1 MNNDPN
7 EYNKLNIVSIIT
19 KDRIEKFPKKNK
31 YRILIIIFLIL
42 LFIQILFF
50 FFYLIFGKIILNQF
64 TELKIL
70 LKKDNNTSLNHYNYF
85 QKEENDKIFTEM
97 DRQKHIKQQNLFCQN
112 QINNN
117 NTKIEDKIKIV
128 NINFSNSN
136 FDMFIYKSNDFL
148 SNAISGSGSWETK
161 ETNNL
166 LSLLDYYSRKKNI
179 ERNDIYVLDIGANIG
194 WYTFILGNKGYNI
207 ISFEPSTTNYY
218 ILNKNYCLNNNTNII
233 LINKGLDIEETNI
246 SIYHPL
252 INIGNAISSNDAHNS
267 NIKNYIKEEIILT
280 KLENYIPY
288 LVNKNLALMKLD
300 IEGSEG
306 KAIESGK
313 ELITKYHIP
322 FIFMEWTPKALKLKG
337 TDPELFLKLFINN
350 GYKISKKDFL
360 SGEYCSFD
368 EIINVAAINLYII
381 YTNFL
386 E

>member
-19 KDRIEKFPKKNK
+19 KDRIEKFQKKNK

-70 LKKDNNTSLNHYNYF
+70 LKKDNNTSLNHYNHF
-85 QKEENDKIFTEM
+85 QNEENDKIFTEM

-117 NTKIEDKIKIV
+117 NTKIEDKIKMV
-128 NINFSNSN
+128 NIKFSKSN

-280 KLENYIPY
+280 KLEKYIPY

-368 EIINVAAINLYII
+368 EIINVEVINLYII

>member
-1 MNNDPN
+1 MLNDPN

-19 KDRIEKFPKKNK
+19 KDRKEKFTKKNK

-85 QKEENDKIFTEM
+85 QNEENDKIFTEM

-117 NTKIEDKIKIV
+117 NTKIEDKIKMV
-128 NINFSNSN
+128 NIKFSNSN

-267 NIKNYIKEEIILT
+267 NITNYIKEEIILT
-280 KLENYIPY
+280 KLEKYIPY

-368 EIINVAAINLYII
+368 EIINLDVINLYII

>member
-1 MNNDPN
+1 MLNDPN

-19 KDRIEKFPKKNK
+19 KDRKEKFTKKNK

-70 LKKDNNTSLNHYNYF
+70 LKKDNNTSWNHYNYF
-85 QKEENDKIFTEM
+85 QNEENDKIFTEM

-117 NTKIEDKIKIV
+117 NTKIEDKIKMV
-128 NINFSNSN
+128 NIKFSNSN

-267 NIKNYIKEEIILT
+267 NITNYIKEEIILT
-280 KLENYIPY
+280 KLEKYIPY

-368 EIINVAAINLYII
+368 EIINLDVINLYII

>member
-7 EYNKLNIVSIIT
+7 EYNKLNIVSVIT
-19 KDRIEKFPKKNK
+19 KERIEKITKKNK

-50 FFYLIFGKIILNQF
+50 IFYLIFGKIILNQF

-112 QINNN
+112 LINNN
-117 NTKIEDKIKIV
+117 NTKIEDKIKMV
-128 NINFSNSN
+128 NIKFSNSN

-280 KLENYIPY
+280 KLEKYIPY

-337 TDPELFLKLFINN
+337 TDPEVFLKLFIDN

-368 EIINVAAINLYII
+368 EIINAAAINLYII

>member
-19 KDRIEKFPKKNK
+19 KDRIEKFQKKNK

-70 LKKDNNTSLNHYNYF
+70 LKKDNNSSLNHYNYF
-85 QKEENDKIFTEM
+85 QNEENDKIFTEM
-97 DRQKHIKQQNLFCQN
+97 DRQKHIMQQNLFCQN

-117 NTKIEDKIKIV
+117 NTKIEDKIKMV
-128 NINFSNSN
+128 NIKFSNSN

-166 LSLLDYYSRKKNI
+166 LSLLDYYSKKKNI

-233 LINKGLDIEETNI
+233 FINKGLDIEETNI

-267 NIKNYIKEEIILT
+267 NITNYIKEEIILT
-280 KLENYIPY
+280 KLEKYIPY

-313 ELITKYHIP
+313 ELIIKYHIP

-368 EIINVAAINLYII
+368 EIINVEVINLYII

>member
-19 KDRIEKFPKKNK
+19 KDRIEKFTKKNK

-70 LKKDNNTSLNHYNYF
+70 LKKDNNTGLNHYNYF
-85 QKEENDKIFTEM
+85 QNEENDKIFTEM
-97 DRQKHIKQQNLFCQN
+97 DRQKHIKQQNFFCQN

-117 NTKIEDKIKIV
+117 ITKIEDKIKIV
-128 NINFSNSN
+128 NIKFSNSN

-267 NIKNYIKEEIILT
+267 NITNYIKEEIILT
-280 KLENYIPY
+280 KLEKYIPY

-368 EIINVAAINLYII
+368 EIINVEVINLYII

>member
-19 KDRIEKFPKKNK
+19 KDRIEKITKKNK

-117 NTKIEDKIKIV
+117 NTKIEDKIKMV
-128 NINFSNSN
+128 NIKYSNSN

-280 KLENYIPY
+280 KLEKYIPY

-368 EIINVAAINLYII
+368 EIINVEVINLYII

>member
-19 KDRIEKFPKKNK
+19 KDRIEKITKKNK

-85 QKEENDKIFTEM
+85 QNEENDKIFTEM

-112 QINNN
+112 LINNN
-117 NTKIEDKIKIV
+117 NTKIEDKIKMV
-128 NINFSNSN
+128 NIKFSNSN

-280 KLENYIPY
+280 KLEKYIPY

-337 TDPELFLKLFINN
+337 TDPELFLKLFIDN

>member
-1 MNNDPN
+1 MLNDHN

-19 KDRIEKFPKKNK
+19 KDRIEKITKKNK

-117 NTKIEDKIKIV
+117 NTKIEDKIKMV
-128 NINFSNSN
+128 NIKFSNSN

-179 ERNDIYVLDIGANIG
+179 KRNDIYVLDIGANIG

-267 NIKNYIKEEIILT
+267 NITNYIKEEIILT
-280 KLENYIPY
+280 KLEKYIPY

-368 EIINVAAINLYII
+368 EIINVEVINLYII

>member
-19 KDRIEKFPKKNK
+19 KDRIEKITKKNK

-117 NTKIEDKIKIV
+117 NTKIEDKIKMV
-128 NINFSNSN
+128 NIKFSNSN

>member
-1 MNNDPN
+1 MNNYPN

-50 FFYLIFGKIILNQF
+50 FFYLIFGKIILNRF

-85 QKEENDKIFTEM
+85 QNEENDKIFTEM

-117 NTKIEDKIKIV
+117 NTKIEDKIKMV
-128 NINFSNSN
+128 NIKFSNSN

-267 NIKNYIKEEIILT
+267 NITNYIKEEIILT
-280 KLENYIPY
+280 KLEKYIPY

-368 EIINVAAINLYII
+368 EIINVEVINLYII

>member
-19 KDRIEKFPKKNK
+19 QDRIEKFTNKNK

-70 LKKDNNTSLNHYNYF
+70 LKKDNNTSWNHYNYF
-85 QKEENDKIFTEM
+85 QNEENDKIFTEM

-117 NTKIEDKIKIV
+117 ITKIEDKIKIV
-128 NINFSNSN
+128 NIKFSNSN

-267 NIKNYIKEEIILT
+267 NITNYIKEEIILT

>member
-7 EYNKLNIVSIIT
+7 EYNKLNIVSVIT
-19 KDRIEKFPKKNK
+19 KDRIEKITKKNK

-50 FFYLIFGKIILNQF
+50 IFYLIFGKIILNQF

-70 LKKDNNTSLNHYNYF
+70 LKKDNNTGLNHYNYF
-85 QKEENDKIFTEM
+85 QNEKNDKIFTEM

-117 NTKIEDKIKIV
+117 NTKIEDKIKMV
-128 NINFSNSN
+128 NIKFSNSN

-166 LSLLDYYSRKKNI
+166 LSLLDYYSKKKNI

-280 KLENYIPY
+280 KLEKYIPY

-368 EIINVAAINLYII
+368 EIINAAAINLYII

>member
-7 EYNKLNIVSIIT
+7 EYNKLNIVSVIT
-19 KDRIEKFPKKNK
+19 KDRIEKITKKNK

-50 FFYLIFGKIILNQF
+50 FFYLIFGKINLNQF

-85 QKEENDKIFTEM
+85 LNEENDKIFTEM

-117 NTKIEDKIKIV
+117 NTKIEDKIKMV
-128 NINFSNSN
+128 NIKFSNSN

-280 KLENYIPY
+280 KLEKYIPY

>member
-19 KDRIEKFPKKNK
+19 KDRIEKITKKNK

-70 LKKDNNTSLNHYNYF
+70 LKKDNNSSLNHYNYF
-85 QKEENDKIFTEM
+85 QNEENDKIFTEM

-117 NTKIEDKIKIV
+117 NTKIEDKIKMV
-128 NINFSNSN
+128 NIKFSNSN

-280 KLENYIPY
+280 KLEKYIPY

-368 EIINVAAINLYII
+368 EIINVEVINLYII

>member
-19 KDRIEKFPKKNK
+19 KDRIEKIPKKNK

-85 QKEENDKIFTEM
+85 QNEENDKIFTEM

-280 KLENYIPY
+280 KLEKYIPY

>member
-7 EYNKLNIVSIIT
+7 EYNKLNIVSVIT
-19 KDRIEKFPKKNK
+19 KDRIEKITKKNK

-50 FFYLIFGKIILNQF
+50 IFYLIFGKIILNQF

-112 QINNN
+112 LINNN
-117 NTKIEDKIKIV
+117 NTKIEDKIKMV

-148 SNAISGSGSWETK
+148 SNSISGSGSWETN